1 MESGKE
7 KNTNI
12 FARLCAAQKEF
23 FTLPKDKE
31 GYGYRYTDFDTVVSA
46 VRPVLAKHGLGFSQF
61 VTGHDGRLCIRTVIF
76 SDEGESIEDS
86 APLPEVSVGKSNAAQ
101 NVGAAITYMRRYCL
115 CAALGLS
122 SDEDTDGVPPQEHAA
137 KPSAAPQPGK
147 ARNTYPPKGDPVA
160 EAEKKRI
167 TDEISA
173 TLKSNWQGAAVFTDE
188 DRKRFRSLYGKMPV
202 KEILSKVKKEYA
214 EKTEAL
220 KASVQK
226 EPEQIPFPE
235 DDIF

>member
-7 KNTNI
+7 RNI

-23 FTLPKDKE
+23 TTLPKDKE

-61 VTGHDGRLCIRTVIF
+61 VTGQDGRLCIRTIVF
-76 SDEGESIEDS
+76 SEDGESIEDS

-101 NVGAAITYMRRYCL
+101 NAGAAITYMRRYCL

-137 KPSAAPQPGK
+137 KPSAAPQSGK
-147 ARNTYPPKGDPVA
+147 ARNTYPPQGDPVA

-173 TLKSNWQGAAVFTDE
+173 ILKSTWQGVAVFTEE
-188 DRKRFRSLYGKMPV
+188 DRKRFRSLYGKKPV
-202 KEILSKVKKEYA
+202 KEILDQVKREYA
-214 EKTEAL
+214 EKTEEAM
-220 KASVQK
+220 
-226 EPEQIPFPE
+226 ETGQIPFPE
-235 DDIF
+235 DEIF

>member
-7 KNTNI
+7 RNI

-23 FTLPKDKE
+23 TTLPKDKE

-61 VTGHDGRLCIRTVIF
+61 VTGMDGRLCIRTVIF
-76 SDEGESIEDS
+76 SDDGESIEDS

-122 SDEDTDGVPPQEHAA
+122 SDEDTDGVSPQEHAA

-147 ARNTYPPKGDPVA
+147 ARNTYPPREPVA
-160 EAEKKRI
+160 DAEEKRI
-167 TDEISA
+167 ADEISA
-173 TLKSNWQGAAVFTDE
+173 IIKSTWHGVPVFTDE

-214 EKTEAL
+214 EKTEDL

>member
-1 MESGKE
+1 METGKE
-7 KNTNI
+7 RNI

-23 FTLPKDKE
+23 TTLPKDKE

-61 VTGHDGRLCIRTVIF
+61 VTGDKEHLRIRTIVF
-76 SDEGESIEDS
+76 SEDGESIEDS
-86 APLPEVSVGKSNAAQ
+86 APLPDVSVGKSNAAQ
-101 NVGAAITYMRRYCL
+101 NAGAAITYMRRYCL

-122 SDEDTDGVPPQEHAA
+122 SDDDTDGVSPQEHAA
-137 KPSAAPQPGK
+137 KPSAAPQSGK
-147 ARNTYPPKGDPVA
+147 ARNTYPPQGNPVA

-173 TLKSNWQGAAVFTDE
+173 ILKSTWQGVAVFTEE
-188 DRKRFRSLYGKMPV
+188 DRKRFRSLYGKKSV
-202 KEILSKVKKEYA
+202 KEILDKVKKEYA

-220 KASVQK
+220 ESAATD
-226 EPEQIPFPE
+226 EPGQVPFPE